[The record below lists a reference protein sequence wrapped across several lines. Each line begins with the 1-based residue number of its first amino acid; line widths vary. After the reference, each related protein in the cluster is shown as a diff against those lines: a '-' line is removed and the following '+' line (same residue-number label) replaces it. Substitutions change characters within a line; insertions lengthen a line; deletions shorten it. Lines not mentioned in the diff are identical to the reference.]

1 VRFEWDD
8 NKDLVNKKKHGL
20 SFDTAR
26 QVFLDPWLVRL
37 PERVVNGEMRYWTVG
52 KANGLTIVIV
62 VHTLRND
69 FEEEVCRIISAR
81 KATPS
86 ERRIY
91 EKTD

>member
-1 VRFEWDD
+1 MRFEWDD
-8 NKDLVNKKKHGL
+8 DKDLANKKKHGL

-26 QVFLDPWLVRL
+26 QVFLDPWLVML
-37 PERVVNGEMRYWTVG
+37 PERVIDEEVRYWTVG
-52 KANGLTIVIV
+52 KAKGITIIVV

-69 FEEEVCRIISAR
+69 LEEEVCRIISAR

-91 EKTD
+91 EETD